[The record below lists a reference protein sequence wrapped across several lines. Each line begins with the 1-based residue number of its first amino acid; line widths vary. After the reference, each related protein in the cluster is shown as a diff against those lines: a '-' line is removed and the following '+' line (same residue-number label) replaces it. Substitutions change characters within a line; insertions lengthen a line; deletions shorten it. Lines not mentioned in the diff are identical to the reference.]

1 MIKIDYEKTNA
12 DGSIIFRDALYL
24 PDDHTYTDADL
35 DTMKQTR
42 FDNWYAAVTAIP
54 EPIIDTNNE
63 QV

>member
-12 DGSIIFRDALYL
+12 DGTLVFRDALYL
-24 PDDHTYTDADL
+24 PDDHTFSDAEL
-35 DTMKQTR
+35 EAMKQAR

-54 EPIIDTNNE
+54 DPVIDPNTE